1 MEQILLLLNII
12 GKYEE
17 IKEKKE
23 KKKRTSKGK
32 EKSIISYSTIAIKV
46 LKKKNERQ
54 IAYL

>member
-1 MEQILLLLNII
+1 LLLNII